1 MLNNILYSHT
11 HKMLLRIRGLLNAD
25 LMPPVEVKTNEQTKH
40 VFNHCFVM

>member
-25 LMPPVEVKTNEQTKH
+25 LMPPIEVKQMNKQNTCSTIAL
-40 VFNHCFVM
+40 